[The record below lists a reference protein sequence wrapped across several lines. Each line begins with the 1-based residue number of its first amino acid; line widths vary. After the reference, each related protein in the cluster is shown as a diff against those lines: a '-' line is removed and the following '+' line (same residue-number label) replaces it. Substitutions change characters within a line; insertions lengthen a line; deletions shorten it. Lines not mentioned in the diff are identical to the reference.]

1 MLQHVTHTAGGVAA
15 CLARGVVVVHF
26 CNCLLRRGL
35 HEVSSEGKVSAQV
48 VMEELNKGGVC

>member
-15 CLARGVVVVHF
+15 CLARGVVVVVAVHF

-48 VMEELNKGGVC
+48 VMGRAK

>member
-15 CLARGVVVVHF
+15 CLARGVVVVVVHF

-48 VMEELNKGGVC
+48 VMGRAK

>member
-1 MLQHVTHTAGGVAA
+1 MLQHVTLPVGGVAE
-15 CLARGVVVVHF
+15 CLARGVVVIVHL

-48 VMEELNKGGVC
+48 VMGRTK